1 MNRHETVVPDRKFT
15 VTGQPI
21 DVAHAALINLICEAD
36 GVLITA
42 SGEIQMQKGG
52 AKIATIVGSDTDGWA
67 TFCRELLGAKTLP
80 SIHDGTAVGL
90 IDETRDPQ
98 PHAGYDR
105 VTELQRAAA
114 AEVREV
120 LARPDAQ
127 HRELR
132 SCDDFDPWDI
142 LPSLY
147 GSYDSRFDDCVI
159 DVLCELRDRT
169 RRRDDLAADMIRE
182 MLCSAD
188 LCDYGTSPRHCF
200 ATVEFRELLPE
211 LIERW
216 RAYAKQQWEDD

>member
-1 MNRHETVVPDRKFT
+1 MTLDPDTGPCNVEGCSNPRILYSRSCRGHSATSERFRTGGIVPGASKPPAPPLP
-15 VTGQPI
+15 G
-21 DVAHAALINLICEAD
+21 E
-36 GVLITA
+36 VLVPATA
-42 SGEIQMQKGG
+42 P
-52 AKIATIVGSDTDGWA
+52 GSDAGPLT
-67 TFCRELLGAKTLP
+67 
-80 SIHDGTAVGL
+80 
-90 IDETRDPQ
+90 
-98 PHAGYDR
+98 GYDR
-105 VTELQRAAA
+105 VVELQRTAA
-114 AEVREV
+114 AEVREI

-127 HRELR
+127 HRDLR

-200 ATVEFRELLPE
+200 ATAEFRELLPE